1 MTNKTKAELIIEIKD
16 EIPWVDIKPYS
27 HNIIGLKLDI
37 LRRDYG
43 EEEVRSLVKNTQLKH
58 LGWGWILEEA

>member
-27 HNIIGLKLDI
+27 HNIIGLKLEI
-37 LRRDYG
+37 LSRDYG
-43 EEEVRSLVKNTQLKH
+43 EEEVHNLVKNTKLKY
-58 LGWGWILEEA
+58 I